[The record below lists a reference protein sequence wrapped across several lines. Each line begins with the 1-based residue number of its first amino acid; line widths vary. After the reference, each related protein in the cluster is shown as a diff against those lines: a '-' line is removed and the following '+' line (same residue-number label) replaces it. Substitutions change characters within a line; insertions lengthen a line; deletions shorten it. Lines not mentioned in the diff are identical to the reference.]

1 MQTIEIMSPVGS
13 YESLYAAIQGGAN
26 AIYFGVGQLN
36 MRAKSAN
43 NFDLDDLAKIA
54 DICKEHQIRSYLTL
68 NTIIYDAEL
77 PLMRSILQAA
87 KEQGISAVIASDLAV
102 ITYAHSI
109 NLEVHISTQ
118 CNITNIEAV
127 RFFSQYADVM
137 VTARELSLQQVA
149 DIISQIDQENIRGP
163 KGNKVEIEVFA
174 HGALCMAVSGKC
186 YLSLDHYNHSANRG
200 SCLQLC
206 RRPYKVTD
214 TDGKNELLIDN
225 EYILSPKDLK
235 TLNFIDRIVK
245 AGVKVL
251 KIEGRGRS
259 ADYVKTVTRVY
270 QEAVQSLSKNEFTP
284 QNLERWNQ
292 ELRSVYNR
300 DFWDGYYLGQTLGE
314 WTEQYGSKATLRK
327 IYVGKV
333 SNFFQQ
339 INVAEIKMES
349 HDLSVGDAYIITG
362 ETTGVYE
369 DRIKEIRVDLK
380 SVQTTVK
387 GELCSIAV
395 NQLLRRGDKLYKLET
410 VETL

>member
-1 MQTIEIMSPVGS
+1 MQAIEIMSPVGS

-43 NFDLDDLAKIA
+43 NFDLADLAKIA
-54 DICKEHQIRSYLTL
+54 SICKEHQIRSYLTL
-68 NTIIYDAEL
+68 NTIIYDTEL
-77 PLMRSILQAA
+77 PLMRSIIQAA

-102 ITYAHSI
+102 ITFAHSLH
-109 NLEVHISTQ
+109 LEVHISTQ

-127 RFFSQYADVM
+127 RFFARYADVM

-149 DIISQIDQENIRGP
+149 AIIQQIEDENICGP
-163 KGNKVEIEVFA
+163 GGKKVEIEIFA

-186 YLSLDHYNHSANRG
+186 YLSLDHYNQSANRG

-225 EYILSPKDLK
+225 QYILSPKDLK
-235 TLNFIDRIVK
+235 TLDFIDRIAK

-270 QEAVQSLSKNEFTP
+270 QEAVQSLSTNEFTP
-284 QNLERWNQ
+284 QNLARWNQ
-292 ELRSVYNR
+292 ELSTVYNR
-300 DFWDGYYLGQTLGE
+300 GFWDGYYLGQTLGE
-314 WTEQYGSKATLRK
+314 WTEQYGSRASLRK

-369 DRIKEIRVDLK
+369 DTVKEIRVDLK
-380 SVQTTVK
+380 SVSQTRK
-387 GELCSIAV
+387 GELCSLAV
-395 NQLLRRGDKLYKLET
+395 TQLVRRGDKLYKLEA
-410 VETL
+410 VEQI